1 MAPCESTLD
10 SSIELHEH
18 ELSKKKQIWKYRNGE
33 AIVYDDCLT
42 LVTRGGAYG
51 QTLDASAGD

>member
-1 MAPCESTLD
+1 MAPCEITFRFFNRITRTRTL
-10 SSIELHEH
+10 
-18 ELSKKKQIWKYRNGE
+18 KKKQIWKYRNGA
-33 AIVYDDCLT
+33 AIVYDDGLT